1 MNFADVMTT
10 EMSHTKTWNGADALS
25 TTGSRCLDFF
35 GRIGAMR
42 NGDKFEKLDLFD
54 AAYAENP
61 DAAMKLLFYARDI
74 RSGYGERDAFNEI
87 FAHLAKTHK
96 ESVKKNL
103 ANVIEYGRAKD
114 LYSLIGTPAA
124 ISERVEPQI
133 EPCEVEPF
141 EERTS
146 ETTRIAYGNSS
157 TLGRTGI
164 SAFSASAPWPISL
177 LPGPLDGFVS
187 PTL

>member
-1 MNFADVMTT
+1 MNFADAMAT

-42 NGDKFEKLDLFD
+42 SGDKFEKLDLFD

-114 LYSLIGTPAA
+114 LYSLIGTPAENAMWNA
-124 ISERVEPQI
+124 IKI
-133 EPCEVEPF
+133 
-141 EERTS
+141 
-146 ETTRIAYGNSS
+146 
-157 TLGRTGI
+157 
-164 SAFSASAPWPISL
+164 
-177 LPGPLDGFVS
+177 
-187 PTL
+187 